1 MHTGHLLLL
10 GSLCIPTLLDAQFLE
25 WGTEMDASPTGVG
38 YYRPR
43 IALNADLDPIVI
55 WGDAPN
61 GTAHATVWNGTSF
74 NVPQLLHPAGV
85 QVAAAD
91 WQGPEL
97 DALGNEAWVVFKA
110 LPEMDMPMYAVRSL
124 DGGTTWSDTLRIGAA
139 TGPFD
144 RFPTVALGPS
154 AGAVVEY
161 MAFDSGFTDPRHV
174 TTRWVGG
181 AWEPPV
187 PVSAPF
193 APGEV
198 CDCCPGRA
206 LAQGDTVVVV
216 YRNNDANLRTI
227 WAGMS
232 GDGGATCTSGADI
245 DPTGWTFNT
254 CPSSSADGAIAGDSL
269 RYVLM
274 SGASQGLKVYAGS
287 THLPD
292 LTVGPFFRID
302 PSAGSSTL
310 QQFPRMAGSGD
321 TLGIVWQRTMS
332 GNKDVLFSWSVTG
345 WAGLSAPQAV
355 TVNSAGPQM
364 TPDIAF
370 ANGIFRIVWSD
381 QSADVVRYRSA
392 TIMGLVGISGPSA
405 GADVHFRQDPANGA
419 LWLDLSGTRGTMY
432 RIHDMAGAV
441 VARGT
446 WRQGAS
452 IPINGLPTGSYVL
465 TLPDVGFH
473 GHFVR
478 TYP

>member
-1 MHTGHLLLL
+1 
-10 GSLCIPTLLDAQFLE
+10 
-25 WGTEMDASPTGVG
+25 MDASPTGVG

-392 TIMGLVGISGPSA
+392 TIMGSVGISGPSA